1 MKECRLLMGISVEC
15 PVECTRVLVG
25 QTLCSY
31 KELLALLAVNR
42 QSVVDIDPRDILRPT
57 LHCPMGQVNKL
68 VDHLIVYL
76 QLHAEHLSNTKE
88 QELKQD
94 FIDCRRKVK
103 ELTDAA
109 ANKKSLAEAKQK

>member
-1 MKECRLLMGISVEC
+1 
-15 PVECTRVLVG
+15 
-25 QTLCSY
+25 
-31 KELLALLAVNR
+31 
-42 QSVVDIDPRDILRPT
+42 
-57 LHCPMGQVNKL
+57 MGQVNKL

-76 QLHAEHLSNTKE
+76 LLHAEHLSNTKE

-109 ANKKSLAEAKQK
+109 ANKSR

>member
-1 MKECRLLMGISVEC
+1 M
-15 PVECTRVLVG
+15 
-25 QTLCSY
+25 
-31 KELLALLAVNR
+31 NR
-42 QSVVDIDPRDILRPT
+42 QSVLDINPRDILTPT

-109 ANKKSLAEAKQK
+109 ANKSR